1 MQDNCT
7 CLGLASFPQ
16 KYVRI
21 LVITARSEQI
31 MTFSTKTTPMA
42 HSFACLMAFIG
53 LDHGIFWCL
62 MNISNLTFTKMFII
76 PMFSVIPPQEKDK
89 NNK

>member
-1 MQDNCT
+1 
-7 CLGLASFPQ
+7 
-16 KYVRI
+16 
-21 LVITARSEQI
+21 
-31 MTFSTKTTPMA
+31 MA

-53 LDHGIFWCL
+53 LDHEIFWCL

-89 NNK
+89 KQQITLTIGLPIKHTGKLTNVQYQ